1 MEKRIK
7 QKVVIRKWKGKEIII
22 IQETENYALVTF
34 VGKESLFSVKINE
47 IEN

>member
-1 MEKRIK
+1 MEKRVK

-22 IQETENYALVTF
+22 IQETEHYALVTF
-34 VGKESLFSVKINE
+34 VGKESLFSVKIDE